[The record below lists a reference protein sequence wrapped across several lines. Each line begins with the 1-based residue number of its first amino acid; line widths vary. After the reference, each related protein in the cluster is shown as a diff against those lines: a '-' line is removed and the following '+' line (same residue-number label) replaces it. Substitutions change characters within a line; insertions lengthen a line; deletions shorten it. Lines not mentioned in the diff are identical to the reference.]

1 MDVVWGE
8 GRPSRPKNPVF
19 HLEVKYSGKSH
30 VDKIAKLR
38 EEIKKKKAQAIV
50 VTMLDEVAWLFN
62 LRGSDINY
70 NPGMYSVRYPDLHS

>member
-8 GRPSRPKNPVF
+8 RRPSRPKNPVF
-19 HLEVKYSGKSH
+19 HLDVKYSGQSH
-30 VDKIAKLR
+30 VDKIARLR

-62 LRGSDINY
+62 LRGSDIDY
-70 NPGMYSVRYPDLHS
+70 NPGRYSVRYPALHS

>member
-8 GRPSRPKNPVF
+8 HRPSRPKNPVF
-19 HLEVKYSGKSH
+19 HLDVKYSGQSH

-38 EEIKKKKAQAIV
+38 EEVKKKKAEAIV

-70 NPGMYSVRYPDLHS
+70 NPGMYSVRWSVLHR